1 MDITYLGLAGGF
13 LTTIGFVPQVVRSY
27 RTKSVDD
34 VSLTQP
40 IVLLCGMSLW
50 FLYGILLGD
59 IAIILANLFSIFLNL
74 ALIVIK
80 INYARRFSV
89 KQRGGEDL

>member
-1 MDITYLGLAGGF
+1 MDIIYLGLAGGF
-13 LTTIGFVPQVVRSY
+13 LTTVGFVPQVVRSY

-34 VSLTQP
+34 VSLVQP

-50 FLYGILLGD
+50 FLYGIFLRD
-59 IAIILANLFSIFLNL
+59 VAIILANLFSILFNL
-74 ALIVIK
+74 ALVILK

-89 KQRGGEDL
+89 KQ